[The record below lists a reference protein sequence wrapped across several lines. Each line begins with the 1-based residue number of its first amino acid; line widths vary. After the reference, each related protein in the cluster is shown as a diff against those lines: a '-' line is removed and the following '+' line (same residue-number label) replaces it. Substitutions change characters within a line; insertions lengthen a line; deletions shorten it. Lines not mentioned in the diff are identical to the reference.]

1 MISWIPNDFSSLE
14 GRFNRSNF
22 YICCGDIEVFK
33 NFSTSAF
40 WTCTKRFIT
49 RAEGSHKMQPVCF
62 IVFFGG
68 DERLSNLRS
77 MVLTVLYR
85 QNGRCLP
92 GLFVRIKNRLQ
103 AVESPS
109 HLHRL
114 LLTTIVWNVCC
125 CTSHWTWVLLFTW
138 RVRNCLSLRL
148 CECKYCILICLMF
161 TFESPIQTTLFR
173 IHLGIS
179 NNMCLIIDRV
189 RSGRTGKY
197 IPVRPDLTQKERGK
211 GWLINEAC
219 RKARAWTKQPMIFDI
234 LFEWTNANAQQQKS
248 FNHILVPRAFGG
260 RGREKALRTRMIQPL
275 HYCVKAV
282 KLTTRLWMKLNEQ
295 TISFSQNV
303 SSKRTSLLK
312 VSPHLRPRTQW
323 YQMITRRF
331 FPLESSFDSEG
342 ALVPGRTRFWI
353 FMTPIWAPENK
364 ARVCISLV
372 EGASAPDDFGDF
384 VVFTAA
390 PLRIFDSSRCWA
402 WDTTA

>member
-40 WTCTKRFIT
+40 WTCTKR
-49 RAEGSHKMQPVCF
+49 
-62 IVFFGG
+62 
-68 DERLSNLRS
+68 ERLSSLRS

-161 TFESPIQTTLFR
+161 TFESQ
-173 IHLGIS
+173 S
-179 NNMCLIIDRV
+179 
-189 RSGRTGKY
+189 
-197 IPVRPDLTQKERGK
+197 
-211 GWLINEAC
+211 
-219 RKARAWTKQPMIFDI
+219 KQHCSEF
-234 LFEWTNANAQQQKS
+234 
-248 FNHILVPRAFGG
+248 ILVSVIICA
-260 RGREKALRTRMIQPL
+260 
-275 HYCVKAV
+275 
-282 KLTTRLWMKLNEQ
+282 
-295 TISFSQNV
+295 
-303 SSKRTSLLK
+303 
-312 VSPHLRPRTQW
+312 
-323 YQMITRRF
+323 
-331 FPLESSFDSEG
+331 
-342 ALVPGRTRFWI
+342 
-353 FMTPIWAPENK
+353 
-364 ARVCISLV
+364 
-372 EGASAPDDFGDF
+372 
-384 VVFTAA
+384 
-390 PLRIFDSSRCWA
+390 
-402 WDTTA
+402 